1 MFSSILTFNFLFLI
15 NKHDRL
21 ERGLT
26 KVFEI
31 TSLNV
36 QNVTRA
42 YVTAEEVKE
51 RLEELGTLNDDVRNL
66 VSQLPNGKRLLPRKK
81 KINKCH

>member
-1 MFSSILTFNFLFLI
+1 MTC
-15 NKHDRL
+15 RL

-42 YVTAEEVKE
+42 YVTAEDVKS
-51 RLEELGTLNDDVRNL
+51 RVEELENIDSDVKNL
-66 VSQLPNGKRLLPRKK
+66 VSLLPSSKLQK
-81 KINKCH
+81 QSM